1 MKESRLLVCVVDDSE
16 SIRESV
22 PRLLV
27 QLGLE
32 SVAFESAESFLASGV
47 IGRAACLIL
56 DICLPGMSG
65 YQLLRQL
72 RSTGSNAPV
81 IFITGQEDEVA
92 RAMEEGAVACLIK
105 PFSEAALLDGLSKA
119 KLPLPHP
126 HQ

>member
-1 MKESRLLVCVVDDSE
+1 
-16 SIRESV
+16 
-22 PRLLV
+22 
-27 QLGLE
+27 
-32 SVAFESAESFLASGV
+32 
-47 IGRAACLIL
+47 
-56 DICLPGMSG
+56 MSG